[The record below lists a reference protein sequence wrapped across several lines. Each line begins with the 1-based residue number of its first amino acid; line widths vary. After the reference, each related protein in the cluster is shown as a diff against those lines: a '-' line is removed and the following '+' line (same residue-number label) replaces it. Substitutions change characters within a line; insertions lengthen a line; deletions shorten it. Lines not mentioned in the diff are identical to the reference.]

1 MLTRT
6 ITIAGNP
13 NITHTLYFDSR
24 SNAEKKAER
33 TELDTLVLK
42 DDYGQTLS
50 MHLDSVVI
58 TDLIQDGSEMLR
70 AQGEGKIIEI
80 KAQVKMQKRMEND
93 AELKLMRDEAM
104 RRQQVDQ
111 SFVEKNA

>member
-1 MLTRT
+1 MLTRQ

-24 SNAEKKAER
+24 SNAEKAGTIIDDNR
-33 TELDTLVLK
+33 VLFT
-42 DDYGQTLS
+42 DDYGQILLI
-50 MHLDSVVI
+50 HVDAVII
-58 TDLIQDGSEMLR
+58 TDLTQDGADMLR

-93 AELKLMRDEAM
+93 AELKVMRDEAI
-104 RRQQVDQ
+104 RRQAANPSLPEQQ
-111 SFVEKNA
+111 A

>member
-24 SNAEKKAER
+24 SNAAKPSESIEGR
-33 TELDTLVLK
+33 DVLR
-42 DDYGQTLS
+42 DDYGQTLTV
-50 MHLDSVVI
+50 HPEAVII

>member
-1 MLTRT
+1 MLTRQ

-24 SNAEKKAER
+24 SNAEKAGTIIDDNR
-33 TELDTLVLK
+33 VLFT
-42 DDYGQTLS
+42 DDYGQILLI
-50 MHLDSVVI
+50 HVDAVII
-58 TDLIQDGSEMLR
+58 TDLTQDGAEMLR

-93 AELKLMRDEAM
+93 AELKVMREKVA
-104 RRQQVDQ
+104 RQQKESASEQ
-111 SFVEKNA
+111 QA

>member
-50 MHLDSVVI
+50 RHLDSVVI
-58 TDLIQDGSEMLR
+58 TDLSQDGSEMLR
-70 AQGEGKIIEI
+70 AQGEGKIMEI

-93 AELKLMRDEAM
+93 AELKVMRDEAI
-104 RRQQVDQ
+104 RRQAANPSPSEQQ
-111 SFVEKNA
+111 A